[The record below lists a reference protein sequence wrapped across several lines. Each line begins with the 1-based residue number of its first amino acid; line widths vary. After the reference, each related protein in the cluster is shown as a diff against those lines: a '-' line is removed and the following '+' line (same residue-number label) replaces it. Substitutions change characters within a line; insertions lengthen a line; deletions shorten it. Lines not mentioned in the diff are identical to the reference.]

1 MLLCAAPGYPTQENA
16 MTIQR
21 DEVLVRNALSTTVSS
36 TAPKQAQAPNKKNAP
51 APTPVLLTR
60 FFSML
65 SEVRDTLFSTGQKGL
80 ATAIKSTLGQGATT
94 QKPKATRNTT
104 KVTAAFA
111 VALTAV
117 TFPVLLPL
125 GIVASAYLVY
135 PVAKLYLRDA
145 KQGHPLNVAI
155 LPLLLWTSL
164 IASSALL
171 LASSR
176 LLITNLVVQ
185 RRIRLE
191 TEGRVR
197 LSNIFGEQPD
207 KAWVLVGGSE
217 MHVALADLRVGD
229 HIVVRAGEVIPVD
242 ALVERGEGQI
252 DARLL
257 TGESQP
263 VEVGP
268 ACPVFATTVLIAG
281 ELVLRID
288 KAGSDSLAT
297 RIGVILENTQEYR
310 NTLIDRGRAKANKY
324 VGPGLTV
331 AGVTGIVMGPV
342 AGIAAVSAIPGIS
355 FVECSAVSVM
365 TYLQALSFNKILVK
379 DGRIFESLHGV
390 DTVIFDKTGTLTL
403 DQPTVGMIHTYNG
416 WDEPTVLSLAVI
428 AEGHMDHPIARAIRA
443 HAASMSLDSTAAESV
458 SYEIGRGIQATIAGR
473 VVYLGSAAFLERSG
487 IVLPDISVPL
497 SRAEDFGHGLIFLA
511 IDGQLGGVIEL
522 EHAIRPEAKAVIDA
536 LKVRGLKIVMISGDR
551 LAATRSLAGQLGID
565 RFFAE
570 ALPEDKAALIR
581 QLRDEGRFVCY
592 VGDGINDA
600 IAMKESQ
607 ISISL
612 KGATTAATDTAQ
624 IVLMDGSING
634 ILTAF
639 RIADD
644 YELTLSQNFR
654 LSMGT
659 GATVL
664 GGIFFANIT
673 IVGATVIYF
682 SGVIATLIN
691 SLRPLS
697 RYRTKGSEALAEKTI
712 TTLPQ

>member
-1 MLLCAAPGYPTQENA
+1 
-16 MTIQR
+16 MTIKK
-21 DEVLVRNALSTTVSS
+21 DEVLVQNAPRAPISA
-36 TAPKQAQAPNKKNAP
+36 TAPKQAQAPKKKKATT
-51 APTPVLLTR
+51 PTPVLLTR
-60 FFSML
+60 FFGIL
-65 SEVRDTLFSTGQKGL
+65 NEVKDTLFSTGQQGL
-80 ATAIKSTLGQGATT
+80 VTAIKSTLGKGSTIQN
-94 QKPKATRNTT
+94 PKATRNTT

-125 GIVASAYLVY
+125 GVAASAYLAY
-135 PVAKLYLRDA
+135 PVAKLYFRDA
-145 KQGHPLNVAI
+145 KHGHPLNVAL

-164 IASSALL
+164 IASGALL

-185 RRIRLE
+185 RRIQLE

-217 MHVALADLRVGD
+217 MHVALADLRMGD
-229 HIVVRAGEVIPVD
+229 HIIVRAGEVIPVD
-242 ALVERGEGQI
+242 AIVESGEGQI

-268 ACPVFATTVLIAG
+268 TCPVFATTLLIAG

-288 KAGSDSLAT
+288 KAGSESLAT
-297 RIGVILENTQEYR
+297 RIGIILENTQEYR
-310 NTLIDRGRAKANKY
+310 NTLTDRGRAKANKY
-324 VGPGLTV
+324 VGPGLAV
-331 AGVTGIVMGPV
+331 ASMTGIVMGPA

-355 FVECSAVSVM
+355 FVECGAVSMM
-365 TYLQALSFNKILVK
+365 TYLQALSLNKILVK

-403 DQPTVGMIHTYNG
+403 DQPTVGTIHTYNG
-416 WDEPTVLSLAVI
+416 WDEPTVLSLAAI

-443 HAASMSLDSTAAESV
+443 HAASMSFDSTSAESV
-458 SYEIGRGIQATIAGR
+458 SYEIGRGIQATISGR
-473 VVYLGSAAFLERSG
+473 VVHLGSAAFIERSG
-487 IVLPDISVPL
+487 IALPDISVPL
-497 SRAEDFGHGLIFLA
+497 ARAEDFGHGLIFLA

-522 EHAIRPEAKAVIDA
+522 EHTIRPEAEDVIDA

-551 LAATRSLAGQLGID
+551 LAATRSLAHQLGID

-570 ALPEDKAALIR
+570 VLPEGKAALIR

-592 VGDGINDA
+592 IGDGINDA

-634 ILTAF
+634 ILTLF

-644 YELTLSQNFR
+644 YEVTLSQNFR

-664 GGIFFANIT
+664 GGVLFANVT
-673 IVGATVIYF
+673 IVGATVLYF
-682 SGVIATLIN
+682 SGIIATLIN

-697 RYRTKGSEALAEKTI
+697 RYRTKDSEALADKTI
-712 TTLPQ
+712 TNLAIIDKT